1 MIGTVYL
8 LCDPSTDLFKIGM
21 TRGDVNKR
29 IRELQTGNSC
39 EIHLVKKFDTSIP
52 SYIESSL
59 HHHFFEKH
67 ALNEWYKL
75 DLKDIIDFEKKN
87 ACFMRIL
94 LGHSKIIHFLSIKLQ
109 INDISYYL

>member
-29 IRELQTGNSC
+29 IKELQTGNSC

-59 HHHFFEKH
+59 HHHFFAKH
-67 ALNEWYKL
+67 ALNEWYDL
-75 DLKDIIDFEKKN
+75 DLKDITDFDKN
-87 ACFMRIL
+87 PNTTYIL
-94 LGHSKIIHFLSIKLQ
+94 VYFGFEGPCSVTS
-109 INDISYYL
+109 S

>member
-21 TRGDVNKR
+21 TRSHVSKR
-29 IRELQTGNSC
+29 IKELQTGNSC

-59 HHHFFEKH
+59 HHYFSNKH
-67 ALNEWYKL
+67 SLNEWYNL
-75 DLKDIIDFEKKN
+75 D
-87 ACFMRIL
+87 
-94 LGHSKIIHFLSIKLQ
+94 
-109 INDISYYL
+109 INDINNFENLCEFYENIARSVQNNPFFKHKITN